1 MFLRASPMKKI
12 KLTMQQ
18 KHDAKGYLFVLP
30 FILGLLLIFLVCLGT
45 SLKDSFFTFTRS
57 GGISEPHFAGFDNY
71 YTALRKDPDFV
82 RVMLTTVGNMLL
94 NLPIILIFSF
104 FAANLLNQK
113 FIGRSVARAIFFFPV
128 IASIGIIASFSS
140 GDLLMGMMSTGGT
153 QSSSM
158 MSSQVQ
164 QLLLQTNLNH
174 TIVGYITGAVDRIYQ
189 IVNMSGV
196 QILVALSGLQSISH
210 SLYESA
216 DIDGATG
223 WEKFW
228 KITFPMMGPILIV
241 NGVYTIIDLLTQTNN
256 QLMDMIKG
264 NAFTGGQYGLAN
276 AMAWIY
282 FLVIAVML
290 CILVVPLSRKVFY
303 QE

>member
-1 MFLRASPMKKI
+1 MAKI
-12 KLTMQQ
+12 KLTMKQ

-45 SLKDSFFTFTRS
+45 SLKDSFFTFIRVD
-57 GGISEPHFAGFDNY
+57 GIAEPKFVWFENY
-71 YTALRKDPDFV
+71 WKALRVDPDFV
-82 RVMLTTVGNMLL
+82 RIMLTTVGNMLL

-113 FIGRSVARAIFFFPV
+113 FIGRSLARAIFFFPV
-128 IASIGIIASFSS
+128 IASIGIIASFNS
-140 GDLLMGMMSTGGT
+140 GDLLMGMMATGGQ

-158 MSSQVQ
+158 MSSQVKD
-164 QLLLQTNLNH
+164 LLLQTNLNH
-174 TIVGYITGAVDRIYQ
+174 NIVGYITGAVDRIYQ

-196 QILVALSGLQSISH
+196 QILVALSGLQSVSH

-241 NGVYTIIDLLTQTNN
+241 NGVYTIIDLLTQTDN
-256 QLMDMIKG
+256 QLMTMIKG
-264 NAFTGGQYGLAN
+264 TAFNSGQYGFAN
-276 AMAWIY
+276 AMSWIY
-282 FLVIAVML
+282 FLVITVIL
-290 CILVVPLSRKVFY
+290 CILVIPISRKVFY

>member
-1 MFLRASPMKKI
+1 MRKI
-12 KLTMQQ
+12 KLSMKQ
-18 KHDAKGYLFVLP
+18 KQDAKGYLFVMP
-30 FILGLLLIFLVCLGT
+30 FILGLLLIFFVCLGT
-45 SLKDSFFTFTRS
+45 SLKDSFFTFIRV
-57 GGISEPHFAGFDNY
+57 GGLAEAKFVWFENY
-71 YTALRKDPDFV
+71 RKALWVDPDFL
-82 RVMLTTVGNMLL
+82 RIMLTTVGDMLL

-113 FIGRSVARAIFFFPV
+113 FIGRSLARAIFFFPV
-128 IASIGIIASFSS
+128 IASIGIIASFNN
-140 GDLLMGMMSTGGT
+140 GDLLMGMMATGGQ

-158 MSSQVQ
+158 MSSQVKE
-164 QLLLQTNLNH
+164 LLLQTNLNH
-174 TIVGYITGAVDRIYQ
+174 NIVGYITGAVDRIYQ

-196 QILVALSGLQSISH
+196 QILVALSGLQSVSH

-241 NGVYTIIDLLTQTNN
+241 NGVYTIIDLLTQTDN
-256 QLMDMIKG
+256 QLMTMIKG
-264 NAFTGGQYGLAN
+264 TAFNSGQYGFAN
-276 AMAWIY
+276 AMSWIY
-282 FLVIAVML
+282 FLVIALML
-290 CILVVPLSRKVFY
+290 CILVIPLSKKVFY